1 MIINILSLSAMHLIL
16 GLLLFLLP
24 TLLWLIA
31 LIDILKSNFKESTS
45 KIIWVLIVI
54 FLPIIGSILY
64 FIIGKEN
71 KV

>member
-1 MIINILSLSAMHLIL
+1 MHLIL

-71 KV
+71 KG

>member
-1 MIINILSLSAMHLIL
+1 MHLIL